1 MKSEVIDQLFCEWCD
16 EERKGEIMNW
26 WDVYIA
32 TEFVRW
38 GLQKGHLSVGPEL
51 PSSVKEVT

>member
-38 GLQKGHLSVGPEL
+38 GLQKGHLSAGPKL
-51 PSSVKEVT
+51 PNSVK